1 MLNPSSKLKGEKD
14 WKKYEMARK
23 LKSKIHTIRE
33 NYKTDMKSKE
43 MKVRQRAV
51 ALYFIDKV
59 KLLEWFLGLMF
70 VQIPRFSCEIPY
82 TGSEYRLLCFLVAC
96 SESG

>member
-1 MLNPSSKLKGEKD
+1 MACWTDNILGSVKYIMLNPSSKLKGEKD

-23 LKSKIHTIRE
+23 LKSKIHKIRE
-33 NYKTDMKSKE
+33 TYKSDMKSKE

-59 KLLEWFLGLMF
+59 ITL
-70 VQIPRFSCEIPY
+70 
-82 TGSEYRLLCFLVAC
+82 SEHFRQTAPSKYIQMGF
-96 SESG
+96 